1 MWDRNSAHQPVS
13 ATLTVDGLSPRPGE
27 RMEVTVGL
35 SLVCRCGKTNS
46 TRWTFTSG
54 SAEVVKGMALL
65 LTSEVEALLGQI
77 AAAPPFPDLSSDCA
91 LN

>member
-13 ATLTVDGLSPRPGE
+13 VTLTAEGLSPRPGDP
-27 RMEVTVGL
+27 MEVTVVL
-35 SLVCRCGKTNS
+35 SLVCRCGKTN
-46 TRWTFTSG
+46 TMRWTFTYG

-65 LTSEVEALLGQI
+65 LTSEAEALLGQI
-77 AAAPPFPDLSSDCA
+77 AAAPPFPGSSSDCA